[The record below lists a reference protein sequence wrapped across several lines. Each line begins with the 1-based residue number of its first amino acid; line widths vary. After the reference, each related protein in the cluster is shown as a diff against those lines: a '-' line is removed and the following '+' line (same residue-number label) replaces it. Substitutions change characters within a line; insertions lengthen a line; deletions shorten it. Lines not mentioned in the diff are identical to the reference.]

1 MAAHDPQARIIYP
14 APIPYSQQV
23 PQQKPVRVDPFAPL
37 PTSFAPV
44 ENADHASWPEEVQ
57 KNSVATPE
65 QPKDDLARAASR
77 KRRVSGTGRGP
88 RKSHVTSHP
97 QPPAPEVPPAPSAPY
112 QRQHAMNGTGSRT
125 SDPTSFAARA
135 HGLSD
140 NEDFPSVDAHQ
151 SPEPIVQPAN
161 PKRRESK
168 RRSRE
173 RAASNELGPG
183 NGREVSQPSST
194 QSGVPIQQPR
204 IVDIPAQRR
213 VVESKAVPLE
223 EPPSV
228 EEPQSDAAPPP
239 ARSNARKSSA
249 GHADAGRE
257 WAPDRSPLQKLEV
270 KLNDIS
276 KEEKRARVEK
286 AEQRL
291 RESKA
296 NGERLRAG
304 QEKQLAEDRTSARR
318 PSAKRGVMDEAPPEQ
333 SRQDD
338 HKGHRE
344 NRARRSAAP
353 AYVEDIDRQQMER
366 NQGSARDQ
374 PLVHSGVP
382 SSGKARSRVL
392 EQQPPQSLPADSIT
406 EQVGERGVR
415 FHGQVDNGDLNTD
428 PNVHVA
434 QRSPQTR
441 NFSRT
446 NRRGAGPQEPFRQEQ
461 PSMGVR
467 TSKGVSKQQQA
478 LYSGKGRHSGK
489 AGDPTAFGGAPDPV
503 SARSVRGQSDAVKYE
518 IPPQTAAGIEARQK
532 VGFDDTLGTPAQA
545 PGHHKHHLSDILHHG
560 KKNAPNSSPQLG
572 PQPRHSDEWRQGG
585 TARLTAA
592 ELVVPTDDAKNQSA
606 WWEEGNARDRRTSD
620 KAQVQQNPGTTSLGH
635 AGQDH
640 AQETRSFDPPL
651 YLACGPLL
659 RYTGLK
665 RDKLHASRLRS
676 NNRGTERESWR
687 GSVMIVTADGGSD
700 YSDPPILRLFPEPIE
715 LLPLPP
721 LQVNGESGHSL
732 PSEYIDPIAGLPKLS
747 RTGTTVYVKPVEDL
761 DPGVDLSCVETD
773 DGLFEETRTAAVPT
787 SYGKPDPRFSQSQQN
802 DSKMAHVLG
811 RTRSKSQSVRGVR
824 LHAER
829 GVTFWR
835 FNLGVE
841 LGTQQT
847 RIAYSINNGPSVGFW
862 VPAKGQSMNVMFHSC
877 NGFSMNVK

>member
-1 MAAHDPQARIIYP
+1 MATHDPQARISYP
-14 APIPYSQQV
+14 APIPYVQQV

-44 ENADHASWPEEVQ
+44 RNADHESWPEEVQ

-65 QPKDDLARAASR
+65 ESKDALARAASR

-88 RKSHVTSHP
+88 RKPHAASHP
-97 QPPAPEVPPAPSAPY
+97 QSPVPEAPPAPSGPY
-112 QRQHAMNGTGSRT
+112 QRQHATNGTVSQT
-125 SDPTSFAARA
+125 NNPTSFAARA

-140 NEDFPSVDAHQ
+140 NEDFPSADAHP
-151 SPEPIVQPAN
+151 SPEPIVQPA
-161 PKRRESK
+161 KSRRRENK

-183 NGREVSQPSST
+183 NGREVSQPSSAQT
-194 QSGVPIQQPR
+194 GVPIHQPR

-213 VVESKAVPLE
+213 VVESKAVP
-223 EPPSV
+223 PDDTPSI
-228 EEPQSDAAPPP
+228 EEPQSDAVTPLAH
-239 ARSNARKSSA
+239 SNTRKSSA
-249 GHADAGRE
+249 GHADTGRG

-296 NGERLRAG
+296 NGEHLRSG
-304 QEKQLAEDRTSARR
+304 QEKQPAEHRTSARR
-318 PSAKRGVMDEAPPEQ
+318 RSAKDGRRYEAPPEQ

-338 HKGHRE
+338 PKRLEE
-344 NRARRSAAP
+344 NHARRSAAP

-374 PLVHSGVP
+374 PSNHSIVP
-382 SSGKARSRVL
+382 SSGKTRSRVL
-392 EQQPPQSLPADSIT
+392 ERQPPQPLPADTIPK
-406 EQVGERGVR
+406 QGGERGVR
-415 FHGQVDNGDLNTD
+415 FHGQVSSDPPTDQDL
-428 PNVHVA
+428 HVA
-434 QRSPQTR
+434 QRSAQPR

-446 NRRGAGPQEPFRQEQ
+446 SRQGAGPQEALRQEQ
-461 PSMGVR
+461 LSMGVG
-467 TSKGVSKQQQA
+467 TSKEASRQQQA
-478 LYSGKGRHSGK
+478 LHSGQKRHSRRPDDP
-489 AGDPTAFGGAPDPV
+489 AGLGGAPEPL
-503 SARSVRGQSDAVKYE
+503 SASSPRGQSDAVKYE
-518 IPPQTAAGIEARQK
+518 IPLQTAAGKEARQK
-532 VGFDDTLGTPAQA
+532 VGFDDTLDTPAQA
-545 PGHHKHHLSDILHHG
+545 VGHHKHHLSDILHHG
-560 KKNAPNSSPQLG
+560 QRNAPNSSPQLG
-572 PQPRHSDEWRQGG
+572 LQPRHIDEWRQGG

-592 ELVVPTDDAKNQSA
+592 ELVVPTDDANNQNA
-606 WWEEGNARDRRTSD
+606 WWEKGNARDPRKPD
-620 KAQVQQNPGTTSLGH
+620 KVQVPQNSGIASLGH

-640 AQETRSFDPPL
+640 AQGIESFNPPL
-651 YLACGPLL
+651 YLTCGPLL

-676 NNRGTERESWR
+676 NQRGTERESWR

-700 YSDPPILRLFPEPIE
+700 YSDPPTLRLFPEPME

-721 LQVNGESGHSL
+721 LEVKGGSGHSL
-732 PSEYIDPIAGLPKLS
+732 PPEYIDPIAGLPKLS

-761 DPGVDLSCVETD
+761 DSGIDLSRLEND

-787 SYGKPDPRFSQSQQN
+787 SYGKPDPRFSQSRQN
-802 DSKMAHVLG
+802 DSKAARVLG
-811 RTRSKSQSVRGVR
+811 KTKTKSQSVKGVR

-835 FNLGVE
+835 FNLEVE
-841 LGTQQT
+841 LGMQQT

>member
-1 MAAHDPQARIIYP
+1 MAAHDPHARINYP
-14 APIPYSQQV
+14 APTPYYQQV
-23 PQQKPVRVDPFAPL
+23 SRQQPVRVDPFAPL

-44 ENADHASWPEEVQ
+44 KNADHASWPEEVQ

-88 RKSHVTSHP
+88 RKSHVESHP
-97 QPPAPEVPPAPSAPY
+97 EPLGPEEPPAPSVPY
-112 QRQHAMNGTGSRT
+112 QRQHAMNGTVSRINNT
-125 SDPTSFAARA
+125 TSFAARA

-140 NEDFPSVDAHQ
+140 NEDFPSADAHP

-161 PKRRESK
+161 SRRGESK

-173 RAASNELGPG
+173 RADSNELGPG
-183 NGREVSQPSST
+183 NGREVSQPSWA

-213 VVESKAVPLE
+213 VVESKAVKLD
-223 EPPSV
+223 EPPSL
-228 EEPQSDAAPPP
+228 EEPQSDAVPPP
-239 ARSNARKSSA
+239 VRSDTRKSSA

-304 QEKQLAEDRTSARR
+304 QEKQSAEHRTSVRR
-318 PSAKRGVMDEAPPEQ
+318 GSAKHGVRDEAPPEQ

-338 HKGHRE
+338 HERPEEHRV
-344 NRARRSAAP
+344 RRSAAP

-366 NQGSARDQ
+366 NQDSARDQ
-374 PLVHSGVP
+374 PSIHSGVP
-382 SSGKARSRVL
+382 SSGKTRSRVL
-392 EQQPPQSLPADSIT
+392 EQHPPQSLPPDPIPK
-406 EQVGERGVR
+406 QVGERGVR
-415 FHGQVDNGDLNTD
+415 FHGQVNNSDAPTD
-428 PNVHVA
+428 PNLHVA
-434 QRSPQTR
+434 QVSAQTR
-441 NFSRT
+441 NPSRT
-446 NRRGAGPQEPFRQEQ
+446 SRQGTGPQEPLRQEQ

-467 TSKGVSKQQQA
+467 TSKEVPKQQQA
-478 LYSGKGRHSGK
+478 LHSGK
-489 AGDPTAFGGAPDPV
+489 KRHWGRADEPAAFDGAPDPV
-503 SARSVRGQSDAVKYE
+503 SARSVRGQSDAVNHE
-518 IPPQTAAGIEARQK
+518 IPPQTAAGKEARQK
-532 VGFDDTLGTPAQA
+532 VGFDDTLNTPAQA
-545 PGHHKHHLSDILHHG
+545 AGHHKHHLSDILHHG
-560 KKNAPNSSPQLG
+560 QRNAPNSSPQFG
-572 PQPRHSDEWRQGG
+572 PQPRHIDEWRQGG

-592 ELVVPTDDAKNQSA
+592 ELVIPIDDASNQNA
-606 WWEEGNARDRRTSD
+606 WWEKENARDHRAPDR
-620 KAQVQQNPGTTSLGH
+620 AQIQRNSGIKSMGH

-640 AQETRSFDPPL
+640 AQDIRSFDPPL
-651 YLACGPLL
+651 YLKCGPLL

-676 NNRGTERESWR
+676 NNRGMERESWR
-687 GSVMIVTADGGSD
+687 GSVMIVTADGESD
-700 YSDPPILRLFPEPIE
+700 YSDLPTLRLFPEPIE

-732 PSEYIDPIAGLPKLS
+732 PPEYIDPIAGLPKLS

-761 DPGVDLSCVETD
+761 DPGLDLSLVETD

-802 DSKMAHVLG
+802 DSKVARVLG

-835 FNLGVE
+835 FNLEVE

-847 RIAYSINNGPSVGFW
+847 RIAYCINNGPSVGFW